1 MLNLKLY
8 SHIFNASR
16 GKNALKYL
24 YCQKIIAVIDS
35 ELVLLEKQ
43 FYYPERFVE
52 KQTFKS
58 DLYVIPKSKDLGIVG
73 LSEIIEGL
81 HLSQRILNA
90 EGRPATKSQIGSKFE
105 MMFNVSFG
113 NISDKTSEI
122 YKRKPFN
129 RTKTLDFL
137 RSLIIRKEKEDEK

>member
-1 MLNLKLY
+1 MLNLNLY
-8 SHIFNASR
+8 SLIFNASR
-16 GKNALKYL
+16 EKNALKYL
-24 YCQKIIAVIDS
+24 YCQKIISVIDS
-35 ELVLLEKQ
+35 ELALLEKQ

-58 DLYVIPKSKDLGIVG
+58 DLYIIPKSQDLGIVG

>member
-1 MLNLKLY
+1 MLNLNLY
-8 SHIFNASR
+8 SLIFNASR
-16 GKNALKYL
+16 EKNALKCL

-52 KQTFKS
+52 KQIFKS